1 MKVGDL
7 VKYREDGRAQALR
20 GSVGV
25 LVRQW
30 EPCRDA
36 SWAKWFVVFG
46 SEMHPYTINS
56 DRLDLINEA

>member
-7 VKYREDGRAQALR
+7 VKVNEDGRVTALR
-20 GSVGV
+20 GRVGV

-30 EPCRDA
+30 EPGRTFW
-36 SWAKWFVVFG
+36 SKWFVAFG
-46 SEMHPYTINS
+46 GEIHPYTINE